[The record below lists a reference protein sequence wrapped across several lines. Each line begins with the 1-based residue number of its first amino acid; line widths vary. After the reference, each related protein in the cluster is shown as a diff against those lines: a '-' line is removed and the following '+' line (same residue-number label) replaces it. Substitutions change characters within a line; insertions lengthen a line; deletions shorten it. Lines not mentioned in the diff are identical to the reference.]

1 MVKFSVTGNR
11 RNLVGLAIGAAML
24 AMPAA
29 ASAITI
35 DGNLSDWG
43 VTVADNNAS
52 DFSSPLTTIGQTAYF
67 VEDQNDTAGSGG
79 FLGPNHGGQNYDAE
93 FLGVALDNTM
103 LYISILTGQRPDN
116 GFSTYSPGDIRLNI
130 GGTEYGIEVGGGA
143 GGGAGGTITEGA
155 AGTTYNT
162 NSSGSTTSIA
172 ATDASQTA
180 GSVWVGA
187 TWINDPIAPA
197 TPVQMQINGSSSQVG
212 TADYI
217 YTRNSV
223 TSQHAIIEMA
233 LDVSN
238 LLDEDGETNIGIH
251 WSPSC
256 GNDIVTALMTV
267 THETEIP
274 EPGSALVW
282 MAGFAGIAAVRYRRK
297 RRA

>member
-1 MVKFSVTGNR
+1 
-11 RNLVGLAIGAAML
+11 
-24 AMPAA
+24 
-29 ASAITI
+29 
-35 DGNLSDWG
+35 
-43 VTVADNNAS
+43 
-52 DFSSPLTTIGQTAYF
+52 
-67 VEDQNDTAGSGG
+67 
-79 FLGPNHGGQNYDAE
+79 
-93 FLGVALDNTM
+93 
-103 LYISILTGQRPDN
+103 
-116 GFSTYSPGDIRLNI
+116 
-130 GGTEYGIEVGGGA
+130 
-143 GGGAGGTITEGA
+143 
-155 AGTTYNT
+155 
-162 NSSGSTTSIA
+162 
-172 ATDASQTA
+172 
-180 GSVWVGA
+180 
-187 TWINDPIAPA
+187 
-197 TPVQMQINGSSSQVG
+197 MQINGSSSQVG